1 MLVNRA
7 FKFRMYPNAEQ
18 IELIN
23 KTIGCSRLVYN
34 IMLSKKKENSKLS
47 KYDMIKEANKSLRRK
62 ILNSTM
68 SDIIRRLKYKSQWLN
83 KKLIQVNRYYASSQ
97 ICSYCGQ

>member
-1 MLVNRA
+1 
-7 FKFRMYPNAEQ
+7 
-18 IELIN
+18 
-23 KTIGCSRLVYN
+23 
-34 IMLSKKKENSKLS
+34 MLSKKKENSKLS

-62 ILNSTM
+62 ILNTTM